1 MIGTDAWVQVV
12 RDDARAQE
20 RGIEHAKPGDTP
32 LGKRRETKRGQAK
45 WQSK

>member
-12 RDDARAQE
+12 RDDARAQ
-20 RGIEHAKPGDTP
+20 GGFEHAKPGDMP
-32 LGKRRETKRGQAK
+32 RGKRRETKRGEAK